1 MEFISGVEA
10 ELSARGVA
18 LMIQLVTDPEEECE
32 VYRRWWAERRVDGVM
47 LLDPR
52 REDPRIAEILRLGLP
67 AVAVGQPSDGAA
79 IPSVAFDEEAATAEV
94 VRYLAA
100 LGHERITRVG
110 GVSEFVHNVRRTQAF
125 LFTAADLGIAADI
138 VDSDYTPA
146 SGARVTRQILSRPER
161 PTAIVYD
168 SDVLAV
174 TGLGVAHQ
182 MGFVVPDDVSI
193 VGWDDSLM
201 CRVVHP
207 PLTAMTRDIVAYGS
221 AVSLRLLAEIEG
233 QPAGNVLAPTGEL
246 TPRGSTG
253 PATEVRRPRAV
264 GQRPLSDP

>member
-1 MEFISGVEA
+1 
-10 ELSARGVA
+10 
-18 LMIQLVTDPEEECE
+18 
-32 VYRRWWAERRVDGVM
+32 M

-52 REDPRIAEILRLGLP
+52 RDDPRIAEVLRLGLP
-67 AVAVGQPSDGAA
+67 AVAVGRPSDGEA
-79 IPSVAFDEEAATAEV
+79 IPAVWHDEEAATAEV

-110 GVSEFVHNVRRTQAF
+110 GVSDFVHNIRRTQAF
-125 LFTAADLGIAADI
+125 RETAAELGIDADV

-146 SGARVTRQILSRPER
+146 SGARVTRQLLSRPER

-182 MGFVVPDDVSI
+182 MGFVVPGDVSI

-201 CRVVHP
+201 CQVVHP

-221 AVSLRLLAEIEG
+221 LVAVCLLAVIEG
-233 QPAGNVLAPTGEL
+233 ETAGNVLAPPGEL
-246 TPRGSTG
+246 TPRGTTG
-253 PATEVRRPRAV
+253 PPGEVRRPRAV
-264 GQRPLSDP
+264 AQPAR